1 MKIALLGFG
10 VVGRGVYD
18 ICQTLPGLEVVRIL
32 RRKGSPR
39 ELPIV
44 TDCFE
49 DIVNDP
55 SVDCVVE
62 AMGGL
67 HPARE
72 YLLACMAAG
81 KQVVTSNKAVL
92 AAFYDELSDAARS
105 AGVAFGCEACVAGGV
120 PFLAALRK
128 AARVSPILGF
138 SGILNGTTNYILSRM
153 VDKGA
158 DFGQVLSAAQQLGY
172 AEADPSADVDGLD
185 VQNKAIVTCG
195 IAFGFAPS
203 HGQVPT
209 FGIGSIQGPDVADI
223 LSMGRVPKLLAT
235 ARREGDSLCCTVEPV
250 LVERG
255 SLEAAVP
262 LNNNLASLEAQG
274 IGTLKF
280 YGQGAGAL
288 PTGNAV
294 VQDLL
299 DIAQGCKDTPPR
311 TGGALQ
317 SDLSLLRARWWLRL
331 SPEAAQRAKE
341 ELGAACESVRPRGE
355 ESVCLETAE
364 LPAQDFYA
372 LRSRLLAL
380 DPKLFAARFA

>member
-153 VDKGA
+153 VDEGA

-209 FGIGSIQGPDVADI
+209 FGIGAIQGQDVADI